1 MGVGPFF
8 GQQVWH
14 RWRLRLYTRNYI
26 RGGPDQHHVINI
38 SNCRTLILNNNH
50 NQMQTIQ
57 EAALGATQTKRQF
70 GSIQFNL
77 I

>member
-1 MGVGPFF
+1 MLVLFF

-14 RWRLRLYTRNYI
+14 RRLRLYTRNYI

-38 SNCRTLILNNNH
+38 SNCRTLILNNNL

-57 EAALGATQTKRQF
+57 EAALGVTQTKTRGSLVQF
-70 GSIQFNL
+70 SL